1 MKLLN
6 KLIAGTALS
15 FGMLLCT
22 TAPLMAA
29 TGYQYQD
36 QDYGRDYG
44 RGYNHEG
51 LRHLVA
57 RTQQDIQIA
66 AESQHADHDQR
77 QRYHD
82 AQKHF
87 SDFDRHLTKGHFDK
101 DELDHVIADVQGI
114 LDHNTLMANSRNA
127 LLQDVTQ
134 LREARARYDS
144 RH

>member
-1 MKLLN
+1 M
-6 KLIAGTALS
+6 ALGC
-15 FGMLLCT
+15 GMLLCT

-29 TGYQYQD
+29 TGYQD

-51 LRHLVA
+51 LRHLIN
-57 RTQQDIQIA
+57 RTQQDIQMA
-66 AESQHADHDQR
+66 AESEHGNHDQR
-77 QRYHD
+77 ERTHD
-82 AQKHF
+82 AQKNL

-101 DELDHVIADVQGI
+101 DKLDQVIGDVQGI

-134 LREARARYDS
+134 LREARAHYDS

>member
-6 KLIAGTALS
+6 KSLAVTAMS
-15 FGMLLCT
+15 CGMVLGT

-29 TGYQYQD
+29 PGY
-36 QDYGRDYG
+36 QDYGHDYG
-44 RGYNHEG
+44 RGYDHEG
-51 LRHLVA
+51 LRRLIN
-57 RTQQDIQIA
+57 RTQQDIQMA
-66 AESQHADHDQR
+66 AESEHGNHDQR
-77 QRYHD
+77 ERTHD
-82 AQKHF
+82 AQKNL

-101 DELDHVIADVQGI
+101 DKLDQVIGDVQGI
-114 LDHNTLMANSRNA
+114 LDHNTLMASSRNA

>member
-6 KLIAGTALS
+6 KSIAVAALS
-15 FGMLLCT
+15 CGMVLGAT
-22 TAPLMAA
+22 VPLMAA
-29 TGYQYQD
+29 PGYQD
-36 QDYGRDYG
+36 QDYGRGYG
-44 RGYNHEG
+44 HGYDNEG

-66 AESQHADHDQR
+66 SESGNSDHDQR
-77 QRYHD
+77 QRYRD

-87 SDFDRHLTKGHFDK
+87 SDFDRHLTKGHYDK
-101 DELDHVIADVQGI
+101 DEMDHVIADVQGI

-134 LREARARYDS
+134 LREARARHDS
-144 RH
+144 RQ